1 MSRRA
6 AALLVA
12 SILILILGFAGA
24 FIPVPYVA
32 LQPGPTSNTLGQIGK
47 TPLIQVSGAKVY
59 PTDGHLNFVTVAYR
73 GGPGNRIDLLT
84 ALRGW
89 LDPDVAIV
97 PEETIFPKHESAKKV
112 EQENTQ
118 EMTNSQE
125 SATAAALHE
134 LRMPVTTVVAVD
146 SVQKGMPAA
155 GRLQPGDL
163 IVAVDGKKINGA
175 AAVSGDVGAHKP
187 GDTVKFTIRR
197 GGRESVVGVPTSG
210 APAKTAGNPGK
221 PVVGVVLQEK
231 FQFPVTVKISVGD
244 VGGPSAGL
252 MFSLGIYDK
261 LTPQEITAGRFIAGT
276 GTVTPEGKV
285 GPIGGIQQ
293 KMVAARG
300 AGATVFLTPS
310 QNCGDA
316 VSSAPKGLRL
326 VRVDTMHDALQALT
340 ALRTGQG
347 AIPACPAK

>member
-6 AALLVA
+6 ATLVFA
-12 SILILILGFAGA
+12 SVLILVLGVIGA

-32 LQPGPTSNTLGQIGK
+32 LRPGPTTDTLGQLGK
-47 TPLIQVSGAKVY
+47 APLIQITGAKTY
-59 PTDGHLNFVTVAYR
+59 PVNGHLNFVTVAYQ
-73 GGPGNRIDLLT
+73 GGPGNRIDLFT

-97 PEETIFPKHESAKKV
+97 PEEAIFPKNVSTKKV
-112 EQENTQ
+112 EQENTE
-118 EMTNSQE
+118 EMASSQE
-125 SATAAALHE
+125 AATAAALHE
-134 LRMPVTTVVAVD
+134 LHMPTPTTVVVD
-146 SVQKGMPAA
+146 SVQQGLPAS
-155 GRLQPGDL
+155 GKLRPGDE
-163 IVAVDGKKINGA
+163 IVAVDGKKIKQVPEVS
-175 AAVSGDVGAHKP
+175 AVISAHKP
-187 GDTVKFTIRR
+187 GDTVKFTVRR
-197 GGRESVVGVPTSG
+197 GGKESPVEVGTVASPD
-210 APAKTAGNPGK
+210 KTTAGK
-221 PVVGVVLQEK
+221 PVVGVVLREK

-261 LTPQEITAGRFIAGT
+261 LTPQTITGGKFIAGT
-276 GTVTPEGKV
+276 GTITPEGQV

-293 KMVAARG
+293 KMVAARD

-316 VSSAPKGLRL
+316 VASDPKGLRL
-326 VRVDTMHDALQALT
+326 VRVDTMHGALDALN

-347 AIPACPAK
+347 AVPVCPK

>member
-6 AALLVA
+6 ATLIFA
-12 SILILILGFAGA
+12 SVLILVLGMVGA

-32 LQPGPTSNTLGQIGK
+32 LRPGPTTDTLGQLGK
-47 TPLIQVSGAKVY
+47 VPLIQISGAKTY
-59 PTDGHLNFVTVAYR
+59 PSSGHLNFVTVASQ
-73 GGPGNRIDLLT
+73 GGPGNRIDLFT

-97 PEETIFPKHESAKKV
+97 PEEAIFPKNVSTKKV
-112 EQENTQ
+112 EQENTL
-118 EMTNSQE
+118 EMASSQE
-125 SATAAALHE
+125 AATAAAMHE
-134 LRMPVTTVVAVD
+134 LHLPTITTVVVD
-146 SVQKGMPAA
+146 SVQQGLPAA
-155 GRLQPGDL
+155 GKLRPGDR
-163 IVAVDGKKINGA
+163 IVAIDGEKITQVPQ
-175 AAVSGDVGAHKP
+175 VSGLIGGHKVGDP
-187 GDTVKFTIRR
+187 VTFTVRRAGKDSRVTVTTIASTDKASA
-197 GGRESVVGVPTSG
+197 GR
-210 APAKTAGNPGK
+210 
-221 PVVGVVLQEK
+221 PVVGVVLREK

-261 LTPQEITAGRFIAGT
+261 LTPQELTGGRFIAGT
-276 GTVTPEGKV
+276 GTITPEGQV

-293 KMVAARG
+293 KMVAARD
-300 AGATVFLTPS
+300 AGATIFLTPT

-316 VSSAPKGLRL
+316 VAAKPKGLRL
-326 VRVDTMHDALQALT
+326 VRVDTMHGALQALG